1 MSDWQQPQHVAPAHV
16 TVAPVRPW
24 YRRAVTLRVITV
36 VGIVAANSAAG
47 WYLFSGDEPVS
58 DDLSSDGSAPGESLL
73 DVDLPDVAPA
83 PTPTGVA
90 YADPSGDF
98 SLTVAP
104 EWRIEEDLLGAS
116 WITNPTNEWH
126 WLSVYAFAVPT
137 DDGLALDESMPISS
151 EVANAGRIRH
161 PDGRELIVFDDPPD
175 VLINDDGSEIP
186 IQSRTWIAVHT
197 TEVETTI
204 AFASF
209 TAPADAFATAV
220 VAVTPFAETLRT
232 G

>member
-1 MSDWQQPQHVAPAHV
+1 M

-24 YRRAVTLRVITV
+24 YRRAVTLRALTV

-73 DVDLPDVAPA
+73 DVELPDVAPA
-83 PTPTGVA
+83 PAPEPTGIA
-90 YADPSGDF
+90 YADPSADF

-126 WLSVYAFAVPT
+126 WLSAYAFRIPT
-137 DDGLALDESMPISS
+137 DDGLALDETMPISS
-151 EVANAGRIRH
+151 EVTNAGRIRY
-161 PDGRELIVFDDPPD
+161 PDGRELIVFDDLPD

-186 IQSRTWIAVHT
+186 IQSRTWIAVHE
-197 TEVETTI
+197 TEVETTL
-204 AFASF
+204 AFARF
-209 TAPADAFATAV
+209 TAPADAFAAAV
-220 VAVTPFAETLRT
+220 VAIASYAETLRA